1 MDSATDLTTR
11 PDRTAPAPERCAVV
25 VSDALSAGHAANAAA
40 VVTAML
46 AVRTPGL
53 LGPDVRDA
61 DGVVHPGV
69 VLVPVPVLV
78 APVDRLAQLWRGG
91 TDDPALACA
100 GFTAQAQSCRTYQDY
115 LDLMTAAPTDTLQ
128 FVAVGLAGPKRP
140 VNRLAGSLPLLR

>member
-1 MDSATDLTTR
+1 MDATTDLTTR
-11 PDRTAPAPERCAVV
+11 PETIAAAPERCAVV
-25 VSDALSAGHAANAAA
+25 VADALSGGHAANAAA

-61 DGVVHPGV
+61 DGVPHPGV

-78 APVDRLAQLWRGG
+78 APVDRLAQLWRDG
-91 TDDPALACA
+91 TGDPVLVCA
-100 GFTAQAQSCRTYQDY
+100 GFTALAQSCRTYQEY
-115 LDLMTAAPTDTLQ
+115 LDLMAAARTDDLR
-128 FVAVGLAGPKRP
+128 FVAVGLAGPRRP